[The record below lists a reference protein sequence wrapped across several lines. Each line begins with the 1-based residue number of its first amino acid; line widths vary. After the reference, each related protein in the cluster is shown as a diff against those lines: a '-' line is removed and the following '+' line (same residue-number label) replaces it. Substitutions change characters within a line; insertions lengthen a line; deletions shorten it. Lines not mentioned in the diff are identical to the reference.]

1 MPLPLTR
8 LVAGIGTV
16 VKRRGLGYFPYL
28 AREHVPARIAYG
40 LLRAPGHS
48 ASALHLTQ
56 RAWSALDRLSG
67 AASETRVD
75 GSLRSSTDGAGP
87 PAAGTGVTGRPVSAA
102 DVSAEFERECDRL
115 FNTLHRAGMTGLRH
129 SLDDLVLTPGGQ
141 LAFSRLRQVRAG
153 RARGIRFMVERD
165 LDREAANA
173 RFGLSL
179 LTEAGVRR
187 AQAQLR
193 ERLPEGWFRD
203 YAPIDFGGGVSIGMF
218 PSTDSGTG
226 RWDFFNG
233 EVVAPLVRDRRV
245 VDLGSNNGS
254 LPLMMVRAGA
264 REVVAVE
271 QSPLLAEGARLNHR
285 ILQWRDMRE
294 YGLQVQVGDM
304 REFLS
309 ADWGRF
315 DVVTAFCSLYYLPEA
330 DMAAVVRKAATMGA
344 TLILQA
350 NDGAVD
356 IPAARTSSLREL
368 MAGNGYDSVHLHTRD
383 EFLRPLLVGTP
394 VAVSTQPTA

>member
-1 MPLPLTR
+1 
-8 LVAGIGTV
+8 
-16 VKRRGLGYFPYL
+16 
-28 AREHVPARIAYG
+28 
-40 LLRAPGHS
+40 
-48 ASALHLTQ
+48 
-56 RAWSALDRLSG
+56 
-67 AASETRVD
+67 
-75 GSLRSSTDGAGP
+75 
-87 PAAGTGVTGRPVSAA
+87 
-102 DVSAEFERECDRL
+102 
-115 FNTLHRAGMTGLRH
+115 
-129 SLDDLVLTPGGQ
+129 
-141 LAFSRLRQVRAG
+141 
-153 RARGIRFMVERD
+153 
-165 LDREAANA
+165 
-173 RFGLSL
+173 
-179 LTEAGVRR
+179 
-187 AQAQLR
+187 
-193 ERLPEGWFRD
+193 
-203 YAPIDFGGGVSIGMF
+203 
-218 PSTDSGTG
+218 
-226 RWDFFNG
+226 
-233 EVVAPLVRDRRV
+233 

-368 MAGNGYDSVHLHTRD
+368 MAGNGYDSVHVHTRD